1 MRVRERERERER
13 ERGSENQKKVIKKK
27 VLCEAQITINWK
39 QPNLKKDEEREKIK
53 VFFSFGFPIF

>member
-1 MRVRERERERER
+1 MREGERERER
-13 ERGSENQKKVIKKK
+13 ERGSENQKTVIMKK